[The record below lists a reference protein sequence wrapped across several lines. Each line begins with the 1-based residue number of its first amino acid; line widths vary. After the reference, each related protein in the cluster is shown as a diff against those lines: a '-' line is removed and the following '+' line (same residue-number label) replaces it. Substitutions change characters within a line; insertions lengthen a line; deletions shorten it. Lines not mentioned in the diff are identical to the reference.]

1 MPDEVYLGGYRVA
14 VTAVDGTV
22 LVDPATHGREP
33 GRCTPAATA
42 AICANGGGV
51 ADDKGGRDIV
61 VAIDERSVWVA
72 SVRPRVGGTPQSLVR
87 LGLKDGMSDA
97 SARCLRQ
104 ISTQDGWLGR
114 LELRLNSFSR
124 LS

>member
-1 MPDEVYLGGYRVA
+1 MH
-14 VTAVDGTV
+14 T
-22 LVDPATHGREP
+22 GRHR
-33 GRCTPAATA
+33 GH
-42 AICANGGGV
+42 ICVNGGGV